1 MINPAYQVKVKQSI
15 ELLKQ
20 LLHQADDATW
30 LILAGNLSQCRTH
43 SLTGVVREA
52 LPREEIPVENEVYH
66 ASYGRLSIPLSGGN
80 KYAMKKEVLPYICV
94 RTHIQAV
101 MMQRYGR
108 MLFTVQNYFQQDAI
122 FSDWFNPEFLHNLE
136 QTGVIQI
143 AHRRPQSAMIIRRNQ
158 TGVLNGRIAR
168 ASFITL

>member
-1 MINPAYQVKVKQSI
+1 MINPAYQVTVKQSV

-66 ASYGRLSIPLSGGN
+66 ASYGRLSIPLTGGN
-80 KYAMKKEVLPYICV
+80 KYALKKEVLPFINM

-101 MMQRYGR
+101 TMQRYGR
-108 MLFTVQNYFQQDAI
+108 MLFTAQNYFKDAV
-122 FSDWFNPEFLHNLE
+122 FSDWFNPEFLQDLE
-136 QTGVIQI
+136 QTGVVHV
-143 AHRRPQSAMIIRRNQ
+143 AHRHPQAALSMKRRV
-158 TGVLNGRIAR
+158 TRANGRYAK